1 MEFFRTN
8 ARWLSAGALMAL
20 STGFGQT
27 FFISIY
33 AGVFRAEFDLSD
45 GDWGLIYMVAT
56 LCSAAVLTQ
65 TGKLSDIMRA
75 RTLAMIV
82 LAAFA
87 LVCIGI
93 ALAPAWWAL
102 VPLVFGL
109 RFCGQGMLNH
119 LAVTSMAKWF
129 RAGRAKAVATASLG
143 FSISEATLPALALVM
158 ISLVGWRTSWLF
170 AAAALVL
177 FVAPVLWWLLKT
189 ERSPQAMSLDA
200 AAPGMAGRHWTRG
213 EMGRGWLFWALL
225 PGIIGPSWIGTV
237 VFFQIVHLTE
247 VKGWDIIAYAGFA
260 YPVYSVT
267 TIVASFGFGAI
278 ADRIGVVRL
287 LPFYLLGWAG
297 ACIALSL
304 AGGLSGGVLALAIA
318 GLGSGGV
325 TVVHG
330 ALFAELYGTRWLG
343 GIRAITAAAMVLG
356 SAVGPGV
363 SGVLLDA
370 GVPFETQLLAM
381 AGYMLGISLLFVWVS
396 ARARV
401 MLATP
406 PRDLL

>member
-1 MEFFRTN
+1 MEFFRNN
-8 ARWLSAGALMAL
+8 ARWLSAGTLMAL

-33 AGVFRAEFDLSD
+33 AGVFRAEFGLSN

-82 LAAFA
+82 IGGFVV
-87 LVCIGI
+87 VCLGV
-93 ALAPAWWAL
+93 ALAPVWWAL
-102 VPLVFGL
+102 IPLVFGL
-109 RFCGQGMLNH
+109 RFCGQGMLSH

-143 FSISEATLPALALVM
+143 FSLSEAALPALALLL
-158 ISLVGWRTSWLF
+158 IGFVGWRMSWVL
-170 AAAALVL
+170 AAAFLAF
-177 FVAPVLWWLLKT
+177 FVAPLLWWLLKT
-189 ERSPQAMSLDA
+189 ERSPQAMSA
-200 AAPGMAGRHWTRG
+200 ETASPGMGARHWTRN
-213 EMGRGWLFWALL
+213 EMARGWLFWALL
-225 PGIIGPSWIGTV
+225 PGVIGPSWIGTT
-237 VFFQIVHLTE
+237 VFFQVVHLTD
-247 VKGWDIIAYAGFA
+247 VKGWDIVAYAGLA

-267 TIVASFGFGAI
+267 TIIASFAFGAV
-278 ADRIGVVRL
+278 ADRVGVVRL
-287 LPFYLLGWAG
+287 LPVYLIGWAM
-297 ACIALSL
+297 ACVVLSL
-304 AGGLSGGVLALAIA
+304 AGGLAGGVLALAI
-318 GLGSGGV
+318 GGIGSGGV
-325 TVVHG
+325 TVVNG

-370 GVPFETQLLAM
+370 GVAFDTQLWVM
-381 AGYMLGISLLFVWVS
+381 GGYMIAISVLYIRVARR
-396 ARARV
+396 ARA
-401 MLATP
+401 MLARPTV
-406 PRDLL
+406 